1 MEIELSDDQQKC
13 YKDIMNWILAFEH
26 PEYSVQKQDLLTFG
40 GPAGSGKSTLIG
52 KIRNDLKNYNI
63 AFCSYTGKAAAIL
76 RSKLKLFN
84 GHIRSSDYCG
94 TIHSLIYEPIL
105 DPQTKEVIGWQK
117 VKDLS
122 FNLIIIDESSMVGED
137 IFGDLA
143 SFGIPIL
150 AVGDNYQLPP
160 IEGEMNLMRHPDI
173 RLEKIHRHAE
183 NSPIIKIS
191 MLAREEGFIP
201 HGNYGDCVR
210 KVNPSSGS
218 ITKFIENSSDFS
230 DTAIICGFNKT
241 RINLNQKVRAWFN
254 YKDKYPQVGERII
267 CLKNNKDARHCP
279 IYNGV
284 IGTVKDIID
293 NYNFLKVEVAID
305 GEAEYYKGK
314 ICPTTFNNEK
324 PDFVHS
330 FIEEIIEDRHDYDV
344 DRFATTRSTRRR
356 VSETRKKY
364 LDHFDFGYCLTVHKS
379 QGSEWQRVMLIEQ
392 PCKFWSGD
400 LWNKWLYTAVTRAKS
415 ELLIVSY

>member
-1 MEIELSDDQQKC
+1 MEIELSQDQSKC
-13 YKDIMNWILAFEH
+13 YKQIMDWITAFQH
-26 PEYSVQKQDLLTFG
+26 PERSVQNQDLLTMG
-40 GPAGSGKSTLIG
+40 GYAGTGKTTLIG
-52 KIRNDLKNYNI
+52 KIRNDLKHYNI
-63 AFCSYTGKAAAIL
+63 AFVAYTGKAAAVL
-76 RSKLKLFN
+76 RNKLKLFN
-84 GHIRSSDYCG
+84 GHIRSTDYCG

-105 DPQTKEVIGWQK
+105 DPTTKEVIGWQK
-117 VKDLS
+117 VKMLN
-122 FNLIIIDESSMVGED
+122 FNLIICDESSMVGED
-137 IFGDLA
+137 IFDDLS

-150 AVGDNYQLPP
+150 AIGDHGQLPP
-160 IEGEMNLMRHPDI
+160 IEGDINLMSHPDI
-173 RLEKIHRHAE
+173 RLEQIHRHAE

-191 MLAREEGFIP
+191 MMAREEGFIP
-201 HGNYGDCVR
+201 HGNYGTEVR